1 MKRFLLAVLIVLAMA
16 GLGCGTLPSTPTSPL
31 PPPPKPPTSAGGEP
45 AIPPGAEQVVA
56 LARRDLA
63 QRLKRTET
71 TIQVA
76 SMEAVEWSDASL
88 GCPEPG
94 MAYAQVIT
102 PGYRLILTANGERH
116 EYHTDQGQRAFYCLG
131 GKRVR

>member
-1 MKRFLLAVLIVLAMA
+1 VKRLLLVVLIVLAV
-16 GLGCGTLPSTPTSPL
+16 GLGCGGLPSTPTSPL
-31 PPPPKPPTSAGGEP
+31 SPPPKPPSSTGGEP
-45 AIPPGAEQVVA
+45 VIPPTAEQVVA
-56 LARRDLA
+56 LAKRDLS

-71 TIQVA
+71 TIKVA
-76 SMEAVEWSDASL
+76 SIEAVDWSDASL

-102 PGYRLILTANGERH
+102 PGYRLILTANGARY
-116 EYHTDQGQRAFYCLG
+116 EYHTDQGQRAFYCPD

>member
-1 MKRFLLAVLIVLAMA
+1 VKRFLLAVLIILAMA
-16 GLGCGTLPSTPTSPL
+16 GLGCGALPSTPTSPL
-31 PPPPKPPTSAGGEP
+31 SPPPKPPTGTAGEA

-63 QRLKRTET
+63 QRLKRTEA
-71 TIQVA
+71 TISVA
-76 SMEAVEWSDASL
+76 SIEAVDWSDASL

-94 MAYAQVIT
+94 MVYAQMIT
-102 PGYRLILTANGERH
+102 PGYRLILVANGERY
-116 EYHTDQGQRAFYCLG
+116 EYHTDQGQRAFYCPG

>member
-1 MKRFLLAVLIVLAMA
+1 
-16 GLGCGTLPSTPTSPL
+16 
-31 PPPPKPPTSAGGEP
+31 
-45 AIPPGAEQVVA
+45 VVA

-63 QRLKRTET
+63 QRLKRTEA

-76 SMEAVEWSDASL
+76 SIEAVEWSDASL

-116 EYHTDQGQRAFYCLG
+116 EYHTDQGQRAFYCPG

>member
-1 MKRFLLAVLIVLAMA
+1 MKRLLLVVLLVLAA
-16 GLGCGTLPSTPTSPL
+16 GLGCGALPATPTNPLSP
-31 PPPPKPPTSAGGEP
+31 PSKPLNGAGGEA
-45 AIPPGAEQVVA
+45 AIPPTAEQAVA
-56 LARRDLA
+56 VAMRDLA
-63 QRLKRTET
+63 QRLKRTEA

-76 SMEAVEWSDASL
+76 SIEAVEWSDASL

-102 PGYRLILTANGERH
+102 LGYRLILTVNGERH
-116 EYHTDQGQRAFYCLG
+116 EYHTDQGQRAFYCPG

>member
-1 MKRFLLAVLIVLAMA
+1 VKRLLLVVLLVLAV
-16 GLGCGTLPSTPTSPL
+16 GLGCGALPATPTSPL
-31 PPPPKPPTSAGGEP
+31 SPPTKPPTGAGGEP
-45 AIPPGAEQVVA
+45 LVPPTAEQVVA

-63 QRLKRTET
+63 QRLKRTEA

-76 SMEAVEWSDASL
+76 SIEAVDWSDASL

-102 PGYRLILTANGERH
+102 PGYRLILTVNGERH
-116 EYHTDQGQRAFYCLG
+116 EYHTDQGQRAFYCPG
-131 GKRVR
+131 GKRLR